1 MCFSSCPSQRSQ
13 IVPAAGEEREEGGGG
28 GGGGG
33 GEGGKGGEKRG
44 EVEVEEERKRG
55 GGRRMKGRV
64 FVSNVPQDE
73 PWSGP
78 ELNHDYHQSRRVQFH
93 LSKR

>member
-1 MCFSSCPSQRSQ
+1 MTRSMCFSSCPSQRSQ
-13 IVPAAGEEREEGGGG
+13 IAPAAGEEREEGGEGG
-28 GGGGG
+28 GRGTSRREKDE
-33 GEGGKGGEKRG
+33 EGRGWCEERDAKVEGEK
-44 EVEVEEERKRG
+44 ERKRG

-78 ELNHDYHQSRRVQFH
+78 ELHHDYH
-93 LSKR
+93 